1 MIRPEEYFNSG
12 VIRAEFESDLSAL
25 LSVPS
30 VAGKA
35 EGVYPYGRECARAV
49 DTAIGIAK
57 RLGFRTENHEYH
69 CASAIMGDS
78 PTEIGIVAHLDVVP
92 AGGGW
97 NCEPYALTVDR
108 EKGLYIGR
116 GSLDDKGPLLVAM
129 YAMRYFADNGIKLPF
144 SVRLI
149 MGSDEEVGSSD
160 MEYFKSVRKPPVF
173 SFTPDADFPV
183 CIGEKGIMRVAV
195 DLGEAGSDITG
206 LSAGTVVNAVPGEAY
221 AVIGGGR
228 VDVTGRTAHASTP
241 HKGVNAVAL
250 LADALLRSELISE
263 SDIPKFKFL
272 KEAGEDIRGR
282 VLGTEYSDEHFGPL
296 TSVASVLRLT
306 DGHIIQHFDIRY
318 PMSRK
323 FDRVYADIE
332 KAVSA
337 RGFKIISHGGGD
349 GYYSS
354 ADSKEI
360 KALTAACEEVFGRE
374 CKPFTI
380 GGGTYA
386 RELPNTVAF
395 GPDTAEYHNLLGEG
409 TGGCHDSNEYLAIEL
424 AQKSFAIYVRSILNL
439 RDCYR

>member
-1 MIRPEEYFNSG
+1 MNDIERYFENP

-35 EGVYPYGRECARAV
+35 EGIYPYGRECARAV
-49 DTAIGIAK
+49 DTALAIAK

-69 CASAIMGDS
+69 CASAVLGES
-78 PTEIGIVAHLDVVP
+78 EREIGIVAHLDVVP

-97 NCEPYALTVDR
+97 HYEPYALTVDR
-108 EKGLYIGR
+108 EKGVYIGR

-129 YAMRYFADNGIKLPF
+129 YAMRYFADNNIKLPF
-144 SVRLI
+144 SIRLI

-160 MEYFKSVRKPPVF
+160 MRYFKKVCTPPEF

-183 CIGEKGIMRVAV
+183 IIGEKGIMHLAV
-195 DLGEAGSDITG
+195 DLGEADESLTA
-206 LSAGTVVNAVPGEAY
+206 LSAGTVVNAVPGEAH
-221 AVIGGGR
+221 AEIGGGR
-228 VDVTGRTAHASTP
+228 IDVAGRTAHASAP

-250 LADALLRSELISE
+250 LADTLLRTGVLAE
-263 SDIPKFKFL
+263 SDVPKFEFL

-296 TSVASVLRLT
+296 TSVASVLSLK
-306 DGHIIQHFDIRY
+306 DGHIVQCFDIRF
-318 PMSRK
+318 PMSRD
-323 FDRVYADIE
+323 FDRVRSDIE

-337 RGFKIISHGGGD
+337 RGYKIISCGGSN

-360 KALTAACEEVFGRE
+360 KALTSACEEVFGRE

-395 GPDTAEYHNLLGEG
+395 GPDTEEYHGILGAG
-409 TGGCHDSNEYLAIEL
+409 TGGCHDSDEYFAIEL
-424 AQKSFAIYVRSILNL
+424 ARKSFGIYVRSILNL
-439 RDCYR
+439 KDCFR